1 MRKSIKKLIINLLL
15 IIFASPLLI
24 LCVWSCASSWA
35 YPELLPLEYS
45 FRGFE
50 YIFTNQSISAL
61 ISSVIISI
69 IVVFITLVMSI
80 PAAKAIALYNFK
92 GKKFFELLVLSP
104 IIVPLISVAMGI
116 HIMFIKM
123 GIANTLPG
131 VIIINILPCVPY
143 AVRILGDVYLL
154 LGDKLEVQGR
164 MLGASSF
171 NIFRYITLPLLMPGI
186 IGAASMSF
194 IISFSQYF
202 LTMLIGGGRIITY
215 PMVMF
220 PYIQSGDRTIA
231 SLYSMVFLIVSIIV
245 LILIEFSLKRYNK
258 LTIKIRKDNQGE

>member
-1 MRKSIKKLIINLLL
+1 MRDNLKKLLTNLTL
-15 IIFASPLLI
+15 IILLSPLLI

-35 YPELLPLEYS
+35 YPHLLPLETS

-50 YIFTNQSISAL
+50 YIFTNQSISSL
-61 ISSVIISI
+61 ICSFIISI
-69 IVVFITLVMSI
+69 IVVFITLVISI
-80 PAAKAIALYNFK
+80 PAAKAITVYNFK
-92 GKKFFELLVLSP
+92 RKKFFELLILSP

-123 GIANTLPG
+123 GIANTLLG

-143 AVRILGDVYLL
+143 AVRILGDAYLL
-154 LGDKLEVQGR
+154 IGDKLEVQGK
-164 MLGASSF
+164 MLGASTF
-171 NIFRYITLPLLMPGI
+171 NVFRYITLPLLTPGI
-186 IGAASMSF
+186 VGAASMSF

-215 PMVMF
+215 PMIMF

-231 SLYSMVFLIVSIIV
+231 SLYSIVFLIVSIIV
-245 LILIEFSLKRYNK
+245 LILVESSIKKYNK
-258 LTIKIRKDNQGE
+258 LQSNSQKNEI